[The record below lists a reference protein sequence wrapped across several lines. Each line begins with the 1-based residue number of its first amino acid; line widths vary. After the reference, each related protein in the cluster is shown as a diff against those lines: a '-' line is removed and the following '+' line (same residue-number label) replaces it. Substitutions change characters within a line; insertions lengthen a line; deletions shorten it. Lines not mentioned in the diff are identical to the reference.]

1 MKTLLL
7 LALFAVLL
15 RADDG
20 TLQFLS
26 LTNGPAV
33 RVLGD
38 KDDEWRFQSSTNLA
52 DWSDISALGTV
63 FSDADPKALPSDS
76 LMTALGFFRA
86 VQTAGLYDDTIVRTV
101 SLTFPGA
108 NWQTQLAN
116 SRTAGTNT
124 LGDIVLE
131 NGASATNVGVRYKGN
146 TSYQMG
152 GTKKS
157 VNIEIDYTNTTAEL
171 MGHETINLNNAA
183 GDQTILRETLYFN
196 VMRRYVPCPEASFA
210 RLDVNGEY
218 WGLYSLVQQ
227 ENGDLIKDWF
237 PSNDG
242 DRWRA
247 PNVGGG
253 TGGGGGG
260 PGGGGGGFTSAA
272 SALTYL
278 GNTNLATYSA
288 NYELRKQGTTNA
300 WANLINA
307 ITVLGTTPAAQLRDK
322 VEDVLAVDSWL
333 WFTGIEILFADDDS
347 YWNKGA
353 DYGFYYEPESGRI
366 HPVQHDGN
374 EAFTTADASL
384 SPVQGSTGTNRPV
397 LSKLL
402 AVPELRQRY
411 LAHMRTVLEESF
423 HPSVM
428 TPMINRYHQLTAA
441 HIAADTK
448 KSFTMAQYTNSLVAL
463 RTFVTNRYRFLT
475 NHAELRPLP
484 PTISAVASPSTAP
497 TPAEIPFITAQVVP
511 AAGEGVGSVWLY
523 FRDKSYGRFETRQMF
538 DDGAHGDGAADDG
551 VYGAATTNY
560 PAGTK
565 VRYYVEARSS
575 NTAQAATYAP
585 TKAELI
591 TYSYRVRATTVSDS
605 PVVINELMASNAD
618 TIADPQGEY
627 DDWIELRNTSEQAVD
642 LSGMYLSDNPENP
655 RKWQFPVGSIIA
667 AGGYLIVW
675 ADEDGWATP
684 GLHASFKLSASGEQV
699 TLADTDDNLNVILD
713 SVSFPSLET
722 GTTWGRLSSDPAGF
736 RVLAPT
742 PGAANP

>member
-1 MKTLLL
+1 MKILLL
-7 LALFAVLL
+7 LALSAVLL

-20 TLQFLS
+20 SLQFLS
-26 LTNGPAV
+26 TTNGPAV
-33 RVLGD
+33 RVIGD
-38 KDDEWRFQSSTNLA
+38 KDDEWRFQSSTNLI
-52 DWSDISALGTV
+52 DWSDLRSLGTA
-63 FSDADPKALPSDS
+63 FSDADAKSLSSDAIQS
-76 LMTALGFFRA
+76 PLSFIRA
-86 VQTAGLYDDTIVRTV
+86 VQTTGLYDDNLVRTV
-101 SLTFPGA
+101 SLTFPSA

-116 SRTAGTNT
+116 SRTTGINT
-124 LGDIVLE
+124 LGNVTLE
-131 NGASATNVGVRYKGN
+131 NGSSATNVGVRYKGN
-146 TSYQMG
+146 SSYQMG

-196 VMRRYVPCPEASFA
+196 VMRQYVPCPEASFA
-210 RLDVNGEY
+210 RMNVNGEY

-237 PSNDG
+237 PSNKG

-253 TGGGGGG
+253 T
-260 PGGGGGGFTSAA
+260 GGGGGGFTSAA

-278 GNTNLATYSA
+278 GNTNLSTYSA

-300 WANLINA
+300 WSNLINA

-333 WFTGIEILFADDDS
+333 WFTGLEILFADDDS

-374 EAFTTADASL
+374 EAFITADASL
-384 SPVQGSTGTNRPV
+384 SPVTGTTGTNRPV
-397 LSKLL
+397 ISKLL

-411 LAHMRTVLEESF
+411 LAHMRTALEESF

-428 TPMINRYHQLTAA
+428 TPVINRYHQLTVAD
-441 HIAADTK
+441 IAADTK
-448 KSFTMAQYTNSLVAL
+448 KSFTMAQYTNSVAAL
-463 RTFVTNRYRFLT
+463 RTFVTNRYKFLT
-475 NHAELRPLP
+475 NHAELKPLAP
-484 PTISAVASPSTAP
+484 VIGTVASPVPSP
-497 TPAEIPFITAQVVP
+497 TPAEAPFITAQVTA
-511 AAGEGVGSVWLY
+511 AAGEGINSVWLY
-523 FRDKSYGRFETRQMF
+523 FRDKSYGRFITRQMF
-538 DDGAHGDGAADDG
+538 DDGAHGDGAAGDG
-551 VYGAATTNY
+551 VFGAATTNY

-565 VRYYVEARSS
+565 VRYYIEARSS
-575 NTAQAATYAP
+575 NSAQAASYAP

-591 TYSYRVRATTVSDS
+591 TYSYRVHATSVSDS
-605 PVVINELMASNAD
+605 PVIINELMASNAN
-618 TIADPQGEY
+618 TIADPQGDF
-627 DDWIELRNTSEQAVD
+627 DDWIELHNTSDQPVD
-642 LSGMYLSDNPENP
+642 LTGRYLSDNPDNP
-655 RKWQFPVGSIIA
+655 RKWQFPAGTTIA
-667 AGGYLIVW
+667 ANGYLIVW
-675 ADEDGWATP
+675 CDENGSDTP

-699 TLADTDDNLNVILD
+699 TLADTDANLNVLLD
-713 SVSFPSLET
+713 SVVFPSLDT
-722 GTTWGRLSSDPAGF
+722 GAAWGRPSSNPAGF